1 MTTGQAAKEFCRVGL
16 TYGPGNAVDVS
27 IYDGRTADLPGWE
40 ACGFELMEHRPRQ
53 GVEEYVDNEKYELRN
68 WDLARPDSLAPLIR
82 LINRIRRENQA
93 LQDMRGLHFHATDND
108 QLLCYSKRGDDG
120 AVLVV
125 VNLDVTHAQ
134 SGFIDVDPRALGVHG
149 DETFQVHDLLGEAR
163 YRWRPGKNFVQL
175 DPRIMPAH
183 IFRVRR
189 HARNE
194 HDFEYFV

>member
-1 MTTGQAAKEFCRVGL
+1 
-16 TYGPGNAVDVS
+16 
-27 IYDGRTADLPGWE
+27 
-40 ACGFELMEHRPRQ
+40 MEHVPRP
-53 GVEEYVDNEKYELRN
+53 GAEEYLDNEKYQLRT
-68 WDLARPDSLAPLIR
+68 WDLERADSLAPLIR

-108 QLLCYSKRGDDG
+108 QILCFSKRGDDG

-125 VNLDVTHAQ
+125 VNLDFVHAH
-134 SGFIDVDPRALGVHG
+134 SGFVDLDAAALGVHA

-163 YRWRPGKNFVQL
+163 YRWRPGRNFVQL
-175 DPRIMPAH
+175 DPHLMPAH